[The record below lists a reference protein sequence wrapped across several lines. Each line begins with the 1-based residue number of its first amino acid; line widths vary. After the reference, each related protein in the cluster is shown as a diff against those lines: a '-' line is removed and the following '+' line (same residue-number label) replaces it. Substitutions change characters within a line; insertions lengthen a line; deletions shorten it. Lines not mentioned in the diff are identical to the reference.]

1 MRIFFKREKS
11 KPDEWL
17 EDPEQII
24 NQRKTAVDGGSY
36 EI

>member
-11 KPDEWL
+11 KPGEWL
-17 EDPEQII
+17 KDPEQII
-24 NQRKTAVDGGSY
+24 NQRKIAVGGGSY